1 MIQIAI
7 YGKGGIGKSTV
18 SANLSAALSSS
29 GKSIL
34 QIGCDPKHDS
44 THLLMGGTSIPT
56 VLNYI
61 RTKVPEKRDL
71 HDLVFT
77 GYGGVCCVEAGG
89 PEPGVGCAGR
99 GILTTFE
106 LLEQLGIRE
115 IPFDIII
122 YDVLG
127 DVVCGGFA
135 VPLRH
140 EYSDAIFLVTSGEY
154 MSLYAANN
162 ILKGIR
168 NYDHATARIA
178 GIIYNS
184 RGLEHEE
191 RFISEFAKAVKLPIV
206 ASIPRSDLFAK
217 AEKEGG
223 TLMQLYPDADI
234 TSIFKGLAEHVLG
247 LCCGITPLFP
257 AFPLTESEME
267 SIVLGRNIAEKLCSY
282 THAPRKEQSRFRSPA
297 TTGTTGKHFLTK
309 GVKNKEPLHGCALAG
324 AVTSAVNVT
333 DAVTIVHGP
342 RSCAHILSN
351 FLQSSSLKEKVRYG
365 VLMPDNRQNMLLPT
379 DMSEETFIFGGIEE
393 LRQCVENAISDGWN
407 TIFIATTCPAGLIGD
422 DVELV
427 ISCIKMDYPD
437 VKILPLLVDGN
448 LEGDFAQGLIE
459 GYRKVAE
466 LVDISISPEK
476 GWVNIIGEKS
486 LSDGEGANFL
496 IIENLLSQLG
506 LKVNCRFL
514 NMTNLEKIRE
524 FKKAQFNI
532 LAHDDDSNLVLRD
545 FLIDRFDVAFF
556 EYPFPIGFR
565 ETAAWLKALKQY
577 SDSKVDIEPLIE
589 VEKLKYETEIKKYR
603 PFLRN
608 KKLLVNSYS
617 RRIDWILD
625 VAFDLGMEV
634 VKVGMLKSSTDDII
648 RSRYAGL
655 FEVEYDYDSEKRQK
669 DIRELCPD
677 LVLSNYP
684 PAFATEGVHHDSIP
698 LVPEVGFDISI
709 KLAKRW
715 GQFIRLPAT
724 EGWKYDGGESE

>member
-1 MIQIAI
+1 MIQIAM

-18 SANLSAALSSS
+18 SSNLSAALSAS

-44 THLLMGGTSIPT
+44 TRLLMGGNSIPT

-61 RTKVPEKRDL
+61 RTNIPEKRCL
-71 HDLVFT
+71 EDLVFP

-115 IPFDIII
+115 IPFDIIV

-140 EYSDAIFLVTSGEY
+140 EYADAVFLVTSGEY

-168 NYDHATARIA
+168 NYDHNSARVA
-178 GIIYNS
+178 GIIYNA

-191 RFISEFAKAVKLPIV
+191 RRVKEFAKAVKLPIV
-206 ASIPRSDLFAK
+206 ASIPRSDLFAN

-223 TLMQLYPDADI
+223 TLIQLYPGAD
-234 TSIFKGLAEHVLG
+234 TTCIFKGLADYVLG
-247 LCCGITPLFP
+247 ISCGITPLFS
-257 AFPLTESEME
+257 AFPLTETEME
-267 SIVLGRNIAEKLCSY
+267 SIVLGRKIAEDRCSY
-282 THAPRKEQSRFRSPA
+282 TPVSMQEQPRFRSLVR
-297 TTGTTGKHFLTK
+297 TEKHFLTK

-333 DAVTIVHGP
+333 DALTIVHGP

-351 FLQSSSLKEKVRYG
+351 FLQSSSLKEKVRHG
-365 VLMPDNRQNMLLPT
+365 ILMSDNRENVVLPT
-379 DMSEETFIFGGIEE
+379 DMGEEAFIFGGMDE
-393 LRQCVENAISDGWN
+393 LRQSVENAIGDGWD

-422 DVELV
+422 DVELA
-427 ISCIKMDYPD
+427 ISCIKSDNTD
-437 VKILPLLVDGN
+437 IKIVPLLVDGN
-448 LEGDFAQGLIE
+448 LEGDFAQGLVE
-459 GYRKVAE
+459 GYRKVAD
-466 LVDISISPEK
+466 LVDMSISPEK

-486 LSDGEGANFL
+486 LSDGEGTNFR

-514 NMTNLEKIRE
+514 NRTNLEKIRE
-524 FKKAQFNI
+524 LKKAQFNI

-545 FLIDRFDVAFF
+545 FLIDRFDVDFF

-565 ETAAWLKALKQY
+565 ETTAWLNALKQY
-577 SDSKVDIEPLIE
+577 SDAKLDIELLIE
-589 VEKLKYETEIKKYR
+589 VERLKYETEIAKYR
-603 PFLRN
+603 PFLRGR
-608 KKLLVNSYS
+608 KLLVNSYS

-648 RSRYAGL
+648 RSRYTGL
-655 FEVEYDYDSEKRQK
+655 FEVEYDYDSGKRQE
-669 DIRELCPD
+669 DIRKLHPD

-698 LVPEVGFDISI
+698 LVPEVGFDISM